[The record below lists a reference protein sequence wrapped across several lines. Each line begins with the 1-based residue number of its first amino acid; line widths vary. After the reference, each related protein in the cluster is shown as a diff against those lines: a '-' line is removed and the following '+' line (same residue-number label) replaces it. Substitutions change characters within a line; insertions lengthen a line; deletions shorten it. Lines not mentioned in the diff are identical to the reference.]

1 MIYKLIAVVSKDGF
15 IGRYSGDLPVN
26 WTSSEEQ
33 NFFKKDIKDCIW
45 SVMGR
50 VTHELSYNEYKKRI
64 IFSSSVKKYE
74 YINKNHIYFNPNSI
88 SFDQIIE
95 LIKPVSK
102 ICILGGTKI
111 YDYFIINNL
120 LNDLVI
126 TVEPIIFGKGLPLFS
141 KINWNKFP
149 KLFIENGFKLKS
161 LAEQINNKGTK
172 YYYLSKI

>member
-15 IGRYSGDLPVN
+15 IARYSGDLPVN

-74 YINKNHIYFNPNSI
+74 YISKNHIYFNPSSI
-88 SFDQIIE
+88 SFDQII
-95 LIKPVSK
+95 
-102 ICILGGTKI
+102 
-111 YDYFIINNL
+111 D
-120 LNDLVI
+120 
-126 TVEPIIFGKGLPLFS
+126 
-141 KINWNKFP
+141 
-149 KLFIENGFKLKS
+149 
-161 LAEQINNKGTK
+161 
-172 YYYLSKI
+172 